1 MAEGHAP
8 SAVRLRPATGE
19 DGFLL
24 RRWLSDPATQA
35 CSGNRASAEAEIALA
50 RLSETALRRI
60 VTCEARP
67 IGYALAMEPAAA
79 AGAQAAEVP
88 PGTWET
94 QLWIAPSRAGV
105 LAAIP
110 ALLAAEVFAT
120 TLAIACSG
128 LISIR
133 QEMMVRAYERAGFR
147 WRRIWHDPLFGP
159 AWLML
164 KERPPARA

>member
-1 MAEGHAP
+1 MANGHAP
-8 SAVRLRPATGE
+8 LAIRLRPATAE

-24 RRWLSDPATQA
+24 RRWLRDPATQA
-35 CSGNRASAEAEIALA
+35 CSGNRASAEAEITLA
-50 RLSETALRRI
+50 RMSETALTRI
-60 VTCEARP
+60 VTCAARP
-67 IGYALAMEPAAA
+67 IGYAQAMEAAVRS
-79 AGAQAAEVP
+79 GAQPPELA
-88 PGTWET
+88 PGTWQT
-94 QLWIAPSRAGV
+94 QFWIAPSRPAV

-128 LISIR
+128 LVSIR

-164 KERPPARA
+164 KERPH

>member
-8 SAVRLRPATGE
+8 LAVRLRPATAE

-24 RRWLSDPATQA
+24 RRWLRDPATQA

-50 RLSETALRRI
+50 RMSETALTRI
-60 VTCEARP
+60 VTCEGRP
-67 IGYALAMEPAAA
+67 IGYAQAMEAGVR
-79 AGAQAAEVP
+79 AGAQPREVL
-88 PGTWET
+88 PGTWDT
-94 QLWIAPSRAGV
+94 QFWIAPSRAGV

-120 TLAIACSG
+120 TLAIACSS
-128 LISIR
+128 LVSIR

-164 KERPPARA
+164 KERPH

>member
-1 MAEGHAP
+1 M
-8 SAVRLRPATGE
+8 AVRLRPATAE
-19 DGFLL
+19 DAFLL
-24 RRWLSDPATQA
+24 RRWLRDPATQA
-35 CSGNRASAEAEIALA
+35 CSGNQASAEAEITLA
-50 RLSETALRRI
+50 RMSETALRRI
-60 VTCEARP
+60 ITFSARP
-67 IGYALAMEPAAA
+67 IGYAQAMEADVR
-79 AGAQAAEVP
+79 AGQQPPEVL

-94 QLWIAPSRAGV
+94 QFWIVPSRPRV

-120 TLAIACSG
+120 TLAVACSG

-164 KERPPARA
+164 KERPH

>member
-1 MAEGHAP
+1 MADGPAP
-8 SAVRLRPATGE
+8 LGIRLRPATGE

-24 RRWLSDPATQA
+24 RRWLRDPATQA

-50 RLSETALRRI
+50 RMSETAVCRI
-60 VTCEARP
+60 VTCAARP
-67 IGYALAMEPAAA
+67 IGYAQAMEVGVR
-79 AGAQAAEVP
+79 AGPQPPELL

-94 QLWIAPSRAGV
+94 QVWMLPARVGVPATIAR
-105 LAAIP
+105 
-110 ALLAAEVFAT
+110 LLAAEVFAT
-120 TLAIACSG
+120 TLAVACSG

-164 KERPPARA
+164 KERPR

>member
-1 MAEGHAP
+1 MADGYAP
-8 SAVRLRPATGE
+8 LAIRLRPATAE

-24 RRWLSDPATQA
+24 RRWLRDPTTQA
-35 CSGNRASAEAEIALA
+35 CSGNRASAEAEITLA
-50 RLSETALRRI
+50 RMSETALTRI
-60 VTCEARP
+60 VTSEARP
-67 IGYALAMEPAAA
+67 IGYAQAMEAAVR
-79 AGAQAAEVP
+79 AGAQPPEVL

-94 QLWIAPSRAGV
+94 QFWITPSRPGV

-164 KERPPARA
+164 KERPH